1 MSNVNEREVEA
12 SAFAAIQDAIRAYMD
27 LDRSRTALDR
37 HWLAKRDIEAGVIE
51 YARGL
56 SGDLAD
62 VIYDHGMDILMKGEM

>member
-1 MSNVNEREVEA
+1 MSNVNEREMEA
-12 SAFAAIQDAIRAYMD
+12 SAFAAIQDAIRAYME
-27 LDRSRTALDR
+27 LDRSRASLDR
-37 HWLAKRDIEAGVIE
+37 HLLAERDIERGVLE